1 MLTSCVQCE
10 KFNLATLIPFKI
22 NSFITFGSL
31 LAGPKVQMNFD
42 LHRLTYK
49 EIMSYCWLLFGCVFV
64 IVVVLIDMMLGVLAP
79 VYEYYF
85 SVYG

>member
-1 MLTSCVQCE
+1 VQCE

-42 LHRLTYK
+42 LHRLTRD
-49 EIMSYCWLLFGCVFV
+49 ILLLLLLLLLVM
-64 IVVVLIDMMLGVLAP
+64 VVVLIYVC
-79 VYEYYF
+79 VYVCIYLW
-85 SVYG
+85 SL